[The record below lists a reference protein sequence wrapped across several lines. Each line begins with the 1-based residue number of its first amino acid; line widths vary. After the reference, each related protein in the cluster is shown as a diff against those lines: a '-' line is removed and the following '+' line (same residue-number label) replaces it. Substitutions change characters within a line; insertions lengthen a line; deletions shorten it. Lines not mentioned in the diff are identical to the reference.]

1 MCIADGSINFLLN
14 SEKVTFNVF
23 NLLLNELT
31 PPPSRYKNTF
41 KLYIPVVTNCFI
53 LFPSVLFYL
62 SKSYRTHSN
71 FWSTISS
78 YPNTI
83 EFMDK
88 MLHGLWISIY
98 SKVTTDNTHALL
110 MISRS

>member
-53 LFPSVLFYL
+53 LFPSFLFYL
-62 SKSYRTHSN
+62 MVVKVIEHTV
-71 FWSTISS
+71 IS
-78 YPNTI
+78 
-83 EFMDK
+83 
-88 MLHGLWISIY
+88 GLLFHLIQ
-98 SKVTTDNTHALL
+98 TL
-110 MISRS
+110 